1 MQEKTPSALHIF
13 FMLFLVY
20 ITWGSTFIG
29 YKLTLE
35 VVGPFFAAGGR
46 SLGGGV
52 LLMVFLMLLGHW
64 TRPTRRALNILIFQG
79 LPMVAVASGFVGLG
93 QTQIPSSV
101 AAVLSSATP
110 ILMIAAGYFFAGES
124 KPAGLQIFGFSP
136 EPAASLLSAGSSAE
150 GIPGSIPCS
159 GVSRLFLPTSDGS
172 PVRLS

>member
-52 LLMVFLMLLGHW
+52 LLMALLMLLGHW

-101 AAVLSSATP
+101 AACKAKV
-110 ILMIAAGYFFAGES
+110 
-124 KPAGLQIFGFSP
+124 
-136 EPAASLLSAGSSAE
+136 
-150 GIPGSIPCS
+150 
-159 GVSRLFLPTSDGS
+159 
-172 PVRLS
+172 